1 VLFKRSHQD
10 RIATGEI
17 TVTYRR
23 WSRPQA
29 RASGRY
35 RLGAGGVIEV
45 EAVDLV
51 APASITDADAQRSG
65 CTTRAEL
72 IEELTRDKP
81 LATSERVYRVEFRY
95 VAEPDK
101 RATLDDDDRLSDDDI
116 ATLRRKLDRMD
127 AASAD
132 GPWTRDVLRL
142 IADNPHVVSTELA
155 SRLGRERFAFKA
167 DVRKLKN
174 LGLTR
179 SFEVGYELSPR
190 GRKLLESLE
199 KR

>member
-1 VLFKRSHQD
+1 LFKRSHQD
-10 RIATGEI
+10 RIAAGEI

-29 RASGRY
+29 RTGGRY

-45 EAVDLV
+45 GAVDLV
-51 APASITDADAQRSG
+51 APASITNADAQKSG
-65 CTTRAEL
+65 YASRAEL
-72 IEELTRDKP
+72 LDDLTRGKP
-81 LATSERVYRVEFRY
+81 LAPGERLYAIMFRY
-95 VAEPDK
+95 VVEADR
-101 RATLDDDDRLSDDDI
+101 RARLAADDRLSDDDI

-127 AASAD
+127 AASPD
-132 GPWTRDVLRL
+132 GPWTRAVLRL
-142 IADNPHVVSTELA
+142 IGDNARVVSTELA
-155 SRLGRERFAFKA
+155 AQLGRERFSFKA

-199 KR
+199 ER